1 MDAFDSAHLIV
12 AMTMAGTA
20 LILVAGDWAGRS
32 TRALVLCLLSIAGA
46 LMLGRVIAWND
57 AGGVATATLMVMLK
71 VAAILAGVEWGRRIG
86 QTAQARG
93 RVAAN
98 VLFRVAQLLVVVYG
112 GLSIGYV
119 ALFPEQALVDVP
131 GVINVRAVEF
141 AVFAPVLGSGM
152 LCATIAII
160 LLRFMRIDRAELAR
174 LRALLWAAPFLLAG
188 LLVADPLIPATLT
201 IGLLIFLAGAVRYLV
216 IQSRRGSF
224 LGQFL
229 SPQVARE
236 VRTAGLDRLLRRER
250 RQLSVVACD
259 LRGFTAFARSCDS
272 ERVAEVLERY
282 YALVGEVAARHGG
295 TIKDIAG
302 DGVLI
307 LLGAPLSM
315 KDHVQRAAQ
324 LGLELVTHA
333 RPALLAAAP
342 EAQLGLGVGIASG
355 ETTVGAIRGAGRL
368 EYVAIGNAVNLAAR
382 LCARAEDGE
391 VLADRCVAG
400 ELSNDASFVVAERA
414 PEPLKGFDQP
424 VPVCALSFARAAA

>member
-1 MDAFDSAHLIV
+1 
-12 AMTMAGTA
+12 MAGTA
-20 LILVAGDWAGRS
+20 LILAAGDWAGRS
-32 TRALVLCLLSIAGA
+32 TRALVLCLLAIAAA
-46 LMLGRVIAWND
+46 LMLGRVMAWSD
-57 AGGVATATLMVMLK
+57 AGGIASASLMVMLK
-71 VAAILAGVEWGRRIG
+71 VTAILAGVEWGRRIG
-86 QTAQARG
+86 QTARARG

-98 VLFRVAQLLVVVYG
+98 VLFRVAQLLVLVYG
-112 GLSIGYV
+112 GLSVGYV
-119 ALFPEQALVDVP
+119 VLFPEQALVDVP

-152 LCATIAII
+152 LCATIAIV

-188 LLVADPLIPATLT
+188 LLVADPLIPVTLT
-201 IGLLIFLAGAVRYLV
+201 IGLLIFLAGAVRFLV

-229 SPQVARE
+229 SPQVARM
-236 VRTAGLDRLLRRER
+236 VRAEGLDRLLRRER
-250 RQLSVVACD
+250 RPLSVVACD

-282 YALVGEVAARHGG
+282 YAVVGEVAARHGG

-307 LLGAPLSM
+307 LLGAPLPM

-324 LGLELVTHA
+324 LGLELAMQT
-333 RPALLAAAP
+333 RPALRAAAA
-342 EAQLGLGVGIASG
+342 EAPLGLGVGIASG

-368 EYVAIGNAVNLAAR
+368 EYVAVGNAVNLAAR

-391 VLADRCVAG
+391 VLADRAIVEQLNG
-400 ELSNDASFVVAERA
+400 DASIVVAERA
-414 PEPLKGFDQP
+414 PETLKGFDEP
-424 VPVCALSFARAAA
+424 VPVCALSRAPASA